1 MSGRALVAERADIAS
16 AGSQGG
22 ERGGGGDAKGG
33 ASGHE
38 GRHKV
43 PFNRLSVYLFQGTLV
58 YLVMFMI
65 SSLSNLGKYYKRY
78 VS

>member
-22 ERGGGGDAKGG
+22 ERGGGGEAKGG
-33 ASGHE
+33 AAGHE

>member
-58 YLVMFMI
+58 YLGMFMI
-65 SSLSNLGKYYKRY
+65 FSLSNLGKCYKRY